1 MVKNTVG
8 GKKGKMMANKNGNG
22 GGSKEHIRMIEF
34 PDIEVIVCVTKV
46 FGGGLFEV
54 MDNFDNKYRAILRGK
69 MRGHNKRHN
78 LVALFSVLLV
88 AKRVD
93 TDATKCDILF
103 VYDSHDI
110 QFLALNPML
119 NISNILYL
127 HNNHCIIGNTGTKD
141 KDDDLFF
148 GNGNDNDVVVNNGG
162 GRNVNNVN
170 GGVVGNGLEGDLD
183 GDLDFNLI

>member
-22 GGSKEHIRMIEF
+22 NGNGGGCREKIRMIEF

-54 MDNFDNKYRAILRGK
+54 VDNSGGKYRAFLRGK
-69 MRGHNKRHN
+69 MKGHNKRHN

-88 AKRVD
+88 AKRID
-93 TDATKCDILF
+93 TDPTKCDILF

-127 HNNHCIIGNTGTKD
+127 HNNHSSNND
-141 KDDDLFF
+141 DHFHNANDDLFISNFNTTNNSNSNFNTSKFDNSKFEEGEAEGEDIDF
-148 GNGNDNDVVVNNGG
+148 G
-162 GRNVNNVN
+162 
-170 GGVVGNGLEGDLD
+170 
-183 GDLDFNLI
+183 LI

>member
-22 GGSKEHIRMIEF
+22 GGCREKIRMIEF

-54 MDNFDNKYRAILRGK
+54 VDNAGVKYRAFLRGK
-69 MRGHNKRHN
+69 MKGHNKRHN

-127 HNNHCIIGNTGTKD
+127 HNNHSSNTNTNTTTSD
-141 KDDDLFF
+141 KDDLFF
-148 GNGNDNDVVVNNGG
+148 GDDSNNY
-162 GRNVNNVN
+162 NSNFNNTSKFEE
-170 GGVVGNGLEGDLD
+170 GEAEDIDFGL
-183 GDLDFNLI
+183 I

>member
-22 GGSKEHIRMIEF
+22 GGGGGKEHIRMIEF
-34 PDIEVIVCVTKV
+34 PDIELIVCVTKV

-54 MDNFDNKYRAILRGK
+54 VDNFDNKYRAILRGK
-69 MRGHNKRHN
+69 MKGPNKRHN
-78 LVALFSVLLV
+78 LVGLFSVLLV

-93 TDATKCDILF
+93 MDVTKCDILF

-110 QFLALNPML
+110 QFLALNPLL
-119 NISNILYL
+119 NISNVLYL
-127 HNNHCIIGNTGTKD
+127 HNNHSISTSISTGNGNTDGD
-141 KDDDLFF
+141 GLFF
-148 GNGNDNDVVVNNGG
+148 GNSDVNNL
-162 GRNVNNVN
+162 NNN
-170 GGVVGNGLEGDLD
+170 GNGNSNVLGNANGDLD